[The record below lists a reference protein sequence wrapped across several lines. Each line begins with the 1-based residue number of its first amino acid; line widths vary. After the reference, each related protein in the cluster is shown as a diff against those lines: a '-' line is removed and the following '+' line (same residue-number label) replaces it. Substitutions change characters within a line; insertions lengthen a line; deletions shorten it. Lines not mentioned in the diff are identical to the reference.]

1 MLRRYWDIVQLNKA
15 SMEATPTFSL
25 LGLKCVGRV
34 LQVYDG
40 DTLWLAVAYP
50 EHKVFKYRVR
60 LYGYDA
66 PEMHPLRAH
75 DHRDEEIEAAKKA
88 KKYLEQLLPE
98 SHIVDVEFFAYDK
111 YGRPLVNLTVP
122 GQTETI
128 NDQMVKNGY
137 GYAYFG
143 GKKEPLAFPL
153 NQNGAEEEKN
163 HASRSI

>member
-15 SMEATPTFSL
+15 SMETTPTFSL
-25 LGLKCVGRV
+25 LGLQCVGRV

-75 DHRDEEIEAAKKA
+75 ADRDEEIEAAKRA
-88 KKYLEQLLPE
+88 KDHLQALLPE
-98 SHIVDVEFFAYDK
+98 SGLVDVEFFAYDK
-111 YGRPLVNLTVP
+111 YGRPLVKLTVP
-122 GQTETI
+122 GQSETI
-128 NDQMVKNGY
+128 NDQMVRNGF

-143 GKKEPLAFPL
+143 GKKESQAYPI
-153 NQNGAEEEKN
+153 NQYGALEEKN
-163 HASRSI
+163 DESRSI